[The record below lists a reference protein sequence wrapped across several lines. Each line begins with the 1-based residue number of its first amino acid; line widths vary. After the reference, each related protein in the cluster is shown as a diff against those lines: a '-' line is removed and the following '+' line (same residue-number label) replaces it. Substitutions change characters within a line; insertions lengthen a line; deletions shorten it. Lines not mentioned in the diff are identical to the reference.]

1 MNSERRKIL
10 IAVSGPTA
18 AGKTAL
24 SIELAQYFHTEIISA
39 DSRQFYREME
49 AGTAKPSA
57 EELTVVLHHFINS
70 HSITD
75 QFSVADFE
83 KAAIQKLEELFQT
96 HSVVIL
102 VGGSGLFLQAVY
114 QGFDEMP
121 DVDPQ
126 EREKWNRLYRE
137 FGLDYLQS
145 QLQVFD
151 PEYYNQVDLQNPQR
165 IIRALEVCSSTGKN
179 FSSLRTKNKKERP
192 FKIIKIGISP
202 KRAVLY
208 DRINRRVDTMVENG
222 LVKEALALQSQQH
235 LNALNTVGYKELFE
249 AFNQNI
255 PVKEVI
261 EKIKQNTRRFAK
273 RQITWFKK
281 DPEMV
286 WFESPDMKPVLQYI
300 LTLIG

>member
-1 MNSERRKIL
+1 MSAERRKIL

-24 SIELAQYFHTEIISA
+24 GIELALYFHTEIISA

-70 HSITD
+70 HSIAD

-83 KAAIQKLEELFQT
+83 KAALQKLEELFKI

-102 VGGSGLFLQAVY
+102 VGGSGLFLQAIY

-121 DVDPQ
+121 DVGPQ

-145 QLQVFD
+145 QLQIFD

-165 IIRALEVCSSTGKN
+165 IIRALEVCSSTGKT
-179 FSSLRTKNKKERP
+179 FSSLRTKNKIERL

-202 KRAVLY
+202 ERAVLY
-208 DRINRRVDTMVENG
+208 DRINHRVDTMVENG
-222 LVKEALALQSQQH
+222 LVKEALELQSQQH

-249 AFNQNI
+249 AFNQNM
-255 PVKEVI
+255 PVKEAI

-281 DPEMV
+281 DPEIV
-286 WFESPDMKPVLQYI
+286 WFESPDMKPVLEYI

>member
-24 SIELAQYFHTEIISA
+24 GIELAQYFHTEIISA

-222 LVKEALALQSQQH
+222 LVKEALALQPQQH

-255 PVKEVI
+255 PVKEAI